1 MWSLKA
7 ARGEEALGL
16 ADQRLDAAE
25 QPVRRDR
32 ILEQAPDSLDG
43 VVLVGGV
50 LGQPQQAE
58 AGVLGLSQPRAD

>member
-1 MWSLKA
+1 M
-7 ARGEEALGL
+7 RGLEVTGSEEALGL